1 MSKETIIKLLSGLSL
16 ATIDVLTSR
25 DNGIGSV
32 KFKGV
37 EGFNELFKIR
47 KSIVD
52 EKIQL
57 RLRDKSVSLNH
68 KSFLGNIS
76 DDVIRLNT
84 YSKVTMMIDDVEIPM
99 VNRLADIVEQ
109 ELRIVRDEFIPM
121 VNELSA
127 KVEDEL
133 SSLVVTNIGS
143 DFNIKYRN
151 TNTLLDI
158 LSQVGDIV
166 KTDVKTSGMNAKLP
180 AIESINEL
188 LDIITIGNPII
199 DNEIK
204 NIINT
209 ESDSY
214 WVEVYNSL
222 FTDINST
229 RGIITSLNEDLILNI
244 NKNII
249 IYLIARK
256 LNKGFTFTVEGNKE
270 DILFTLRVFKE
281 YMSNILAKTIEM
293 LESLRY
299 TKTLIVYNKNKTII
313 VDKSLMEDGIDAD
326 VIISAAMDNI
336 LSQKEVLESK
346 DELKDKY
353 IKANQLF
360 IDSESSKL
368 ASKYRNT
375 IMQVLDG
382 ALADCDLY
390 TNNRAKF
397 SGVVFGSDIDKLKN
411 VKKMISKCLLHSKF
425 IETNADFILSKMKAH
440 ARASEGNELDFNT
453 MSEYIALEMVCE
465 YLVNTHTIIG

>member
-1 MSKETIIKLLSGLSL
+1 MSKEMIIKLLSGLSL
-16 ATIDVLTSR
+16 ATIDALTSR

-32 KFKGV
+32 KFNGI

-84 YSKVTMMIDDVEIPM
+84 YSKVTMMVDDVEIPI
-99 VNRLADIVEQ
+99 VNKFADIVEQ

-121 VNELSA
+121 VNELST

-133 SSLVVTNIGS
+133 ANLVVTSIS
-143 DFNIKYRN
+143 TDFNISYRN
-151 TNTLLDI
+151 SNTLLDI
-158 LSQVGDIV
+158 LSQLGDISRGEV
-166 KTDVKTSGMNAKLP
+166 ITSGMNAKLP
-180 AIESINEL
+180 AINSLNEL
-188 LDIITIGNPII
+188 LDIINVGNPII

-214 WVEVYNSL
+214 WVEVYNSV
-222 FTDINST
+222 FTDINAT
-229 RGIITSLNEDLILNI
+229 RGNISALTEDLVVNS
-244 NKNII
+244 NRNII
-249 IYLIARK
+249 IYLVARK
-256 LNKGFTFTVEGNKE
+256 LNKGLTFTVEGTKE
-270 DILFTLRVFKE
+270 DILFTIRVFKE
-281 YMSNILAKTIEM
+281 YMSNILAKTIEL
-293 LESLRY
+293 LESLKY
-299 TKTLIVYNKNKTII
+299 IGSLIIYNKNKVVV

-326 VIISAAMDNI
+326 VIIAAAMDNI
-336 LSQKEVLESK
+336 NSHKEIIEKK
-346 DELKDKY
+346 DILKEKY

-360 IDSESSKL
+360 IESESSKL

-382 ALADCDLY
+382 ALADCEVY
-390 TNNRAKF
+390 TNNRAAF
-397 SGVVFGSDIDKLKN
+397 SGVVFNSDIDKLRNIKGI
-411 VKKMISKCLLHSKF
+411 ISKCLIHSKF
-425 IETNADFILSKMKAH
+425 INTNTDFIISKMKSH
-440 ARASEGNELDFNT
+440 ARASNGSELDFNT